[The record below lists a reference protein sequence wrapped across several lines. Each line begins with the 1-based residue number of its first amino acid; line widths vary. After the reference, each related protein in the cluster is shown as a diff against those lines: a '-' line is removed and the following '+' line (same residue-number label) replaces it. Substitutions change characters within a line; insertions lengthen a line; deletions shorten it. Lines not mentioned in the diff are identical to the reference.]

1 MKKKYTK
8 AKVEIISMKTEA
20 FICTSPENNTGTG
33 TNPEPGGGDGDLP
46 GPPPPG
52 AKAFEGN
59 GVTDFS
65 FDPTPSAEE

>member
-20 FICTSPENNTGTG
+20 GICTGSPKTQGTV
-33 TNPEPGGGDGDLP
+33 PY
-46 GPPPPG
+46 PG
-52 AKAFEGN
+52 AGEGDQDPIETAKAYDGN

-65 FDPTPSAEE
+65 FDPTPSTKE

>member
-20 FICTSPENNTGTG
+20 VCGVDASVDPWV
-33 TNPEPGGGDGDLP
+33 PGESDPDP
-46 GPPPPG
+46 
-52 AKAFEGN
+52 AKAYDGN

-65 FDPTPSAEE
+65 FDSIPPTKE

>member
-20 FICTSPENNTGTG
+20 FICTSPKVTGDVEEITEG
-33 TNPEPGGGDGDLP
+33 EGSDPDLGRHP
-46 GPPPPG
+46 KGN
-52 AKAFEGN
+52 AKAFDFD

-65 FDPTPSAEE
+65 SDSIPPTKE